1 MKKVIVGLIS
11 RTVNGKKEY
20 LLVSSKKDFGKFTGM
35 YYLPGGHLKEGE
47 SELECLRREI
57 MEELGIEVI
66 SVKKI
71 TKAKID
77 IEGELGVW
85 YSCEVKSFQ
94 INENNAELKDA
105 RFFTKDN
112 MSKIRLWPAT
122 KKFFEKYIN

>member
-1 MKKVIVGLIS
+1 MKKVVVGVIS

-20 LLVSSKKDFGKFTGM
+20 LLVSSKRDFGKFTGM
-35 YYLPGGHLKEGE
+35 YYLPGGHLEEGE
-47 SELECLRREI
+47 DELECLRREI

-66 SVKKI
+66 SAKKI
-71 TKAKID
+71 TEAKID

-85 YSCEVKSFQ
+85 YLCEVKSFQ